1 MLTLA
6 VESVRRRLRGV
17 HQDHKRIAR
26 SAVVLLVFVL
36 AGKCIG
42 ASKEM
47 AIAYRYGISG
57 VVDAYQ
63 LALTL
68 VTWLPTM
75 ITNQL
80 SVLLVPALVALR
92 KDKSQQNGFLGELE
106 GMGLVIGFASC
117 LLLFLFWPY
126 MAELVAKN
134 LADTTRETVG
144 RMIIGMAPAGVL
156 SFTICISSSRL
167 QASGRHINTLL
178 ECVPAIGLLVFVL
191 AARDN
196 DSIMPLVLGTSIGF
210 VIQSLWLRILA
221 RRADALAAAP
231 RLSTRARQWPN
242 TVRSMGTLMIGSVA
256 AGLWLPVDQYF
267 MAQQGDGAIATLGYA
282 NRLLSLLLSMGA
294 LAISRATLPILSEIL
309 FQGDHARA
317 RNTALKWSG
326 IMLTVGVVGAG
337 IAYALAP
344 YVIRLLFQKGAFTA
358 EDTIAVTNLFRFGL
372 VQVPFY
378 FGMCVLVQL
387 FASETRY
394 RTISVISVLG
404 FGVKILG
411 NVVLARLYGAQGV
424 LLATGVGAASV
435 LACYVFGT
443 RYIPLATDTGRRG
456 PAD

>member
-1 MLTLA
+1 MLAPAAKL
-6 VESVRRRLRGV
+6 VRRRLNGV

-26 SAVVLLVFVL
+26 SAVVLLAFVL

-92 KDKSQQNGFLGELE
+92 KDKSEQDGFLGELE
-106 GMGLVIGFASC
+106 GMGLAIGIGSC
-117 LLLFLFWPY
+117 LLLFASWPY

-134 LADTTRETVG
+134 LAESTRETV
-144 RMIIGMAPAGVL
+144 RHMILGMMPAGVL
-156 SFTICISSSRL
+156 TFTICISASRL
-167 QASGRHINTLL
+167 QSLGRHINTLL

-191 AARDN
+191 AAPD
-196 DSIMPLVLGTSIGF
+196 DESIMPLLLGISIGF
-210 VIQSLWLRILA
+210 VVQGVWLRMLA
-221 RRADALAAAP
+221 RRADSLRAVP
-231 RLSTRARQWPN
+231 RLTTRAQQWPG
-242 TVRSMGTLMIGSVA
+242 TIRSMGTLMIGSVA

-309 FQGDHARA
+309 LQGDNGRA
-317 RNTALKWSG
+317 RSTALKWSG
-326 IMLTVGVVGAG
+326 IMSTAGFLGAC

-344 YVIRLLFQKGAFTA
+344 YLIKLLFEKGAFTPQ
-358 EDTIAVTNLFRFGL
+358 DTVAVTELFRYGL

-394 RTISVISVLG
+394 RTISLISLLG
-404 FGVKILG
+404 FAVKILG
-411 NVVLARLYGAQGV
+411 NVVLAKLYGAQGV

-435 LACYVFGT
+435 LACYVFST
-443 RYIPLATDTGRRG
+443 RYTL
-456 PAD
+456 PARDN